1 MLAPYEDD
9 RVRRRDRAS
18 VAAGLGLGAGLGA
31 LGALAAP
38 AGLLLVGVGGLA
50 GSVIGKLVGG
60 HISPEEWDP
69 PPPRSPHVGA
79 YTPDDDIAS
88 V

>member
-1 MLAPYEDD
+1 MLATYEDD

-18 VAAGLGLGAGLGA
+18 IATGLGLGAGLGA
-31 LGALAAP
+31 LGVLAGP
-38 AGLLLVGVGGLA
+38 AGLVLVGVGGLA
-50 GSVIGKLVGG
+50 GGVIGKLVGAR
-60 HISPEEWDP
+60 ISPEEWDP
-69 PPPRSPHVGA
+69 PATRSPHVGA